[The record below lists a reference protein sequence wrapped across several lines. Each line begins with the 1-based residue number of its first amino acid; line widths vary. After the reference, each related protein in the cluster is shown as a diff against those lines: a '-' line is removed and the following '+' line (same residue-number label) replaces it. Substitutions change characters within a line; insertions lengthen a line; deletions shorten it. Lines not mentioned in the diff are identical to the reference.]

1 MLKYKLN
8 QEEHTA
14 LDETLKTLYS
24 VDGDGFILGVE
35 GAASK
40 DKLDEFRA
48 ANTELLKAQKGL
60 DGINMEKYNS
70 MLETEQKIRDKE
82 LIEKGDFET
91 LIAERLAASTSDF
104 NAKLNTASTQ
114 VASFENKYNSLVS
127 KHEIEGAALTAFSSN
142 NIRPDAHNAILAQ
155 IKSTFSIDNGVVI
168 AKQGDTILTGADGN
182 LTINEFVAS
191 QPEFMRVPNQQ
202 GAATGGNDNQSGMRQ
217 GSTSGD
223 KIKSGLAKMM
233 NQ

>member
-40 DKLDEFRA
+40 DKLDEFRT

-60 DGINMEKYNS
+60 EGINMEKYNS

-104 NAKLNTASTQ
+104 NAKLTTASTQ
-114 VASFENKYNSLVS
+114 VANYETKYNSLIS
-127 KHEIEGAALTAFSSN
+127 KHEIEGAALTAFGKN
-142 NIRPDAHNAILAQ
+142 NIHPDAYRSIMSD
-155 IKSTFSIDNGVVI
+155 IK
-168 AKQGDTILTGADGN
+168 ATIKN
-182 LTINEFVAS
+182 LSN
-191 QPEFMRVPNQQ
+191 
-202 GAATGGNDNQSGMRQ
+202 
-217 GSTSGD
+217 
-223 KIKSGLAKMM
+223 
-233 NQ
+233 